1 MTLTGDAVVL
11 TSVSLI
17 VPVPFTAE
25 LLIPATAARL
35 HAYVVPDVPLV
46 GVYVNAVPLVAVAVR
61 LLDNSGIGL

>member
-17 VPVPFTAE
+17 VPVPFAAE
-25 LLIPATAARL
+25 LLIPATAERL
-35 HAYVVPDVPLV
+35 HVNVVPDVLLV
-46 GVYVNAVPLVAVAVR
+46 GVYINAVPLVAVSVR